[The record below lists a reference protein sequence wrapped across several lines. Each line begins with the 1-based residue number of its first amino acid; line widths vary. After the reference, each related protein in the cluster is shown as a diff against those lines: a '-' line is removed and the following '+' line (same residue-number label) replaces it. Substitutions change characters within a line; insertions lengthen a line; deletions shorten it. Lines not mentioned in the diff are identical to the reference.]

1 MALPQDLRYELKPVS
16 ASARQYLQNIAP
28 TSGSTFSPGN
38 VIRINIPCGRPN
50 TAFQPHQSYL
60 KFSVNVAGNDA
71 VIDHNA
77 QSIIQRLTVYHGSN
91 LLEDEQ
97 QYSVM
102 VAALHDMM
110 TDGSEAGRQGAINAG
125 FQTSAVGTT
134 SNTVCRNGVSM
145 TAGTAKTFCVPLVS
159 GVVGTLLGKNL
170 PVGEMGAGDLRIE
183 IELAPFADAL
193 RSAAHG
199 ADPTGYTVSDVEYV
213 CSFVEVSQ
221 QAMDDIRRAHGGRYA
236 ISSESYR
243 NYTESITAGA
253 GEKVVLIP
261 AKFSSLKTLICALR
275 ADSNSSNLNA
285 NTVSS
290 RAKGGMS
297 QYQFRLAGG
306 LSLPSQPVDCADG
319 AQPIAELQRA
329 YHALGVSNSQT
340 MFNTTQFNAD
350 DGKPAGGAIQ
360 TDANHGSYLF
370 GINLDAF
377 GASSHLL
384 EQGTDT
390 LGAGNIFLNMTQGA
404 ANVASQLSTF
414 AHYDLLLQVDEN
426 GVMSAKY

>member
-50 TAFQPHQSYL
+50 TAYQPHQSYL
-60 KFSVNVAGNDA
+60 KFSVNVAAQDA

-77 QSIIQRLTVYHGSN
+77 QSVIQRLTVYHGSN
-91 LLEDEQ
+91 LLEDIQ
-97 QYSVM
+97 QYNVA

-125 FQTSAVGTT
+125 FQASAVGTT

-145 TAGTAKTFCVPLVS
+145 TAGAAKTFCVPLMS

-183 IELAPFADAL
+183 IELAPFADCL

-199 ADPTGYTVSDVEYV
+199 SNPTGYTVSDVEYV

-221 QAMDDIRRAHGGRYA
+221 GAMDDIRRAHGGRYA

-261 AKFSSLKTLICALR
+261 AKFSSLKTLVCALR
-275 ADSNSSNLNA
+275 ADDNAGDVNA
-285 NTVSS
+285 NTISS
-290 RAKGGMS
+290 RAKGAMT

-306 LSLPSQPVDCADG
+306 LSLPSQPVDCTDG

-340 MFNTTQFNAD
+340 MFNATQFNLPT
-350 DGKPAGGAIQ
+350 GKPAGGAIQ